1 MSVRQEQSGEVGK
14 NLARLGLGL
23 LLLGLVFL
31 FRHSIEQGWI
41 GPEARIAL
49 GGLIGLVMVAT
60 GALVPH
66 RPVFARLLQGGG
78 VAALYL
84 TAFASH
90 RVYGMLGTTTA
101 LVVLAAISSLGVG
114 LALREQEESLAV
126 VGLLG
131 ALAAPGLIGSRIEGP
146 LGDVAYIGLVM
157 LLGAGLYWFRPW
169 YATLLTAAVGGWSLL
184 AWQVWESTTNQAV
197 IFGVVNGY
205 LATFLVPLVVS
216 CRRTDQSRPAVSAAV
231 LASAVVPVV
240 SVVLMVAGTDFDH
253 RHLGLV
259 ALSLAAIHLALR
271 PGIPRLGGAAA
282 VADTQLIPAVT
293 LAGFA
298 AVLTLEGDILLLAL
312 ASLGIGMVVGGS
324 RTRLEPLTV
333 LGHMLYIVSAA
344 ILLAATLGTAPS
356 APPIVNEPAL
366 VRLAVLSLAAAAGWL
381 IAGGDDL
388 DQTMAKAYRA
398 TAYVGLLGWFGHEF
412 SVLAN
417 GQGYVTIAWGAVA
430 IVTTIA
436 GRTSGRPG
444 LMRVGLATL
453 LVAVGK
459 LFIVDLAIVDP
470 IWRILLF
477 IGFGAG
483 LLAVAFWLNSDTEEK
498 KNRPLLPSAPSGK

>member
-1 MSVRQEQSGEVGK
+1 
-14 NLARLGLGL
+14 
-23 LLLGLVFL
+23 
-31 FRHSIEQGWI
+31 
-41 GPEARIAL
+41 
-49 GGLIGLVMVAT
+49 
-60 GALVPH
+60 
-66 RPVFARLLQGGG
+66 
-78 VAALYL
+78 
-84 TAFASH
+84 
-90 RVYGMLGTTTA
+90 
-101 LVVLAAISSLGVG
+101 
-114 LALREQEESLAV
+114 
-126 VGLLG
+126 
-131 ALAAPGLIGSRIEGP
+131 
-146 LGDVAYIGLVM
+146 M